1 MNYKNVKTKKEHCL
15 TFLLGQN
22 VQQFAV
28 SGAPHWDFWTNGQQS
43 AGSVRGILLWD
54 SLTCFVVLYR
64 ETGGPHRG
72 GRRGSRALFSERF
85 RVVVWGFPG
94 CLVPGIPFAFL
105 VLSPLWQFFFFFF
118 LMCLL
123 GWLETKIEVGWR
135 MIELGQFSSSFCW
148 EVSTF
153 MDTANPFAS

>member
-54 SLTCFVVLYR
+54 SLMCFVVLYR

-105 VLSPLWQFFFFFF
+105 VLSPLWQFFFF

-153 MDTANPFAS
+153 MDTANSFAS